1 MSKVTWGMPIVLYLF
16 SAGVAA
22 GAFCFAALT
31 SRRPGAGFAA
41 SSRASALLAPPLLF
55 FGLAMLILDLG
66 YKIRFWFTMT
76 AFNVVS
82 PMSMGV
88 WLLILFSLVATLY
101 AIFWIP
107 AELRRRI
114 PLVGQW
120 PVWEQKGVRNTLE
133 YVGVPLALL
142 VAIYTGVLLS
152 TTSIPLWR
160 NTALPALFCFS
171 ALDTGFAGGVLLALA
186 FSPGRRMEI
195 IAGPFHWLRESY
207 RLLLPVYLVTAGVY
221 LLLFLIPQG
230 KQDVVLPLITGWRGL
245 VWWLGVIGFGVLVP
259 FVIDLLKA
267 KATPAIIAIVL
278 GAPLVGG
285 FLLRL
290 VLVYTGQEYVIASA
304 YRLATMP

>member
-16 SAGVAA
+16 FAGVAA

-31 SRRPGAGFAA
+31 SRRPGAGFTA
-41 SSRASALLAPPLLF
+41 SSRASALLAPPALV

-76 AFNVVS
+76 AFNVAS

-101 AIFWIP
+101 ALFWLP
-107 AELRRRI
+107 MDLRRRI
-114 PLVGQW
+114 PLVGRW
-120 PVWEQKGVRNTLE
+120 PLWDQEGIRDAL
-133 YVGVPLALL
+133 GFFGIPLAAL

-160 NTALPALFCFS
+160 NTALPALFCLS
-171 ALDTGFAGGVLLALA
+171 ALDTGFAGGVLLALL
-186 FSPGRRMEI
+186 FSPQRRTEI
-195 IAGPFHWLRESY
+195 LAGPFHWLRESY
-207 RLLLPVYLVTAGVY
+207 RFLLPVYLVTAGVY
-221 LLLFLIPQG
+221 LLLFFVPQRTP
-230 KQDVVLPLITGWRGL
+230 DVVLPLITGWRGL
-245 VWWLGVIGFGVLVP
+245 VWWLGVIGFGVLLP
-259 FVIDLLKA
+259 FVIDLMKA

-278 GAPLVGG
+278 GAPLAGG

-290 VLVYTGQEYVIASA
+290 VLVYTGQEYVLAAA
-304 YRLATMP
+304 YRLASMP